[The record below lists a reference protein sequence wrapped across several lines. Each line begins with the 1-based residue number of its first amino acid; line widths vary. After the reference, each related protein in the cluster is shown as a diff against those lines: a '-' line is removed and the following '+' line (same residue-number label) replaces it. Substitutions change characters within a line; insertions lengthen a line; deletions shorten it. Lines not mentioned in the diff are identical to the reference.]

1 MTQDVERASRSR
13 PVHRVSGAA
22 SLRGGTNP
30 FRSLCLR
37 HNVLDVEDASPK
49 RNIAMYIGLGTVIL
63 IIVLFLLFR
72 GSL

>member
-1 MTQDVERASRSR
+1 MRVDHGPFVEELGPLSA
-13 PVHRVSGAA
+13 
-22 SLRGGTNP
+22 ND
-30 FRSLCLR
+30 
-37 HNVLDVEDASPK
+37 VLDVEDGSPK